1 MEHKCQYCGAPLP
14 EDAAFCPC
22 CAKSQITKK
31 PMLPPEK
38 QSPRLRPA
46 AAAAVC
52 AGVLLVS
59 GFAVRHALTASAPT
73 EAPETEP
80 ATETTEMTTAATE
93 AAVTEETA
101 AITAPIVLQEGE
113 VLLHEEFPGKM
124 AVPEA
129 SFVFPEG
136 IQEKLAALDFDYSAE
151 ALAVVEEVWDIVN
164 TDRPMTTEDN
174 DSPDVESAYFYI
186 LDGEPIGQKIT
197 FPDGSQQ
204 FFLYRDLD
212 NNIWACTIL
221 LAADG
226 SRQEA
231 YFYSDGSLA
240 ASFRLNADSTQ
251 YSEGYFYPNGTQSYM
266 LTRKAD
272 QELAVI
278 HSPHSTVNITVTAG
292 NQGTEYSLYTAS
304 GTMLQHY
311 WYYPDGS
318 IRISYF
324 ENGSFSRNEDI
335 PAGGTEPAED

>member
-14 EDAAFCPC
+14 EGAAFCPC

-31 PMLPPEK
+31 TMLPPEK

-93 AAVTEETA
+93 ETVA
-101 AITAPIVLQEGE
+101 TTAPIVLQDGE
-113 VLLHEEFPGKM
+113 VWLHEEFPEKT

-129 SFVFPEG
+129 SFVFPES

-151 ALAVVEEVWDIVN
+151 ALAVVDEVWGIVN

-197 FPDGSQQ
+197 YPDGTQQ

-226 SRQEA
+226 SQQDA
-231 YFYSDGSLA
+231 YFYSDGSPA
-240 ASFRLNADSTQ
+240 ASFRLNAEGTQ

-272 QELAVI
+272 QELAVV
-278 HSPHSTVNITVTAG
+278 HSPDSAVNITVTAY
-292 NQGTEYSLYTAS
+292 NQGTEYSLYTGS
-304 GTMLQHY
+304 GTMLRHY

-324 ENGSFSRNEDI
+324 ENGSLSRNEDI

>member
-93 AAVTEETA
+93 AAATEETA

-231 YFYSDGSLA
+231 YFYSDGSPA
-240 ASFRLNADSTQ
+240 ASFQLNAEGTQ

-272 QELAVI
+272 QELAVV
-278 HSPHSTVNITVTAG
+278 HSPDSAVNITVTAG

-304 GTMLQHY
+304 GTMLRHY

>member
-80 ATETTEMTTAATE
+80 AAETTEMTTAA
-93 AAVTEETA
+93 TEETA

-113 VLLHEEFPGKM
+113 VWLHEEFPEKM

-174 DSPDVESAYFYI
+174 AAPDVESA
-186 LDGEPIGQKIT
+186 
-197 FPDGSQQ
+197 
-204 FFLYRDLD
+204 
-212 NNIWACTIL
+212 CC
-221 LAADG
+221 
-226 SRQEA
+226 
-231 YFYSDGSLA
+231 
-240 ASFRLNADSTQ
+240 
-251 YSEGYFYPNGTQSYM
+251 
-266 LTRKAD
+266 
-272 QELAVI
+272 
-278 HSPHSTVNITVTAG
+278 
-292 NQGTEYSLYTAS
+292 
-304 GTMLQHY
+304 
-311 WYYPDGS
+311 
-318 IRISYF
+318 
-324 ENGSFSRNEDI
+324 
-335 PAGGTEPAED
+335 